1 MRQSQ
6 EARQTS
12 HNHHNHC
19 QPSHP
24 SMSDQSMLARAKTVP
39 HDSLGK
45 SSSGN
50 KLEATEESSRG
61 QQLPA
66 LQELSATQDAQ
77 EPAPKTQSPPV
88 RPVPP
93 YGDHR
98 VPLLRSPLSLARAR
112 AFALSL
118 HPSLSL
124 SLIWGHVSHRRW
136 ACGSRWQRAGRVSAS
151 TTRR

>member
-1 MRQSQ
+1 MPVCNSNARRLNSLKSQ
-6 EARQTS
+6 CHLSQ
-12 HNHHNHC
+12 
-19 QPSHP
+19 
-24 SMSDQSMLARAKTVP
+24 QSMLARAKTVP
-39 HDSLGK
+39 HDSLVK
-45 SSSGN
+45 TSSGN
-50 KLEATEESSRG
+50 KLPATEESSRG
-61 QQLPA
+61 SMLA
-66 LQELSATQDAQ
+66 ATQELSDAQ
-77 EPAPKTQSPPV
+77 AHHAHAPKTQSPLV